1 MQSGMGKRS
10 WSMMTNTADIVGI
23 KLKNIFK
30 LPEQF
35 ESSIIK
41 SDEKLQNVLDDHEVK
56 YQGTDPVADVKR
68 IET

>member
-35 ESSIIK
+35 ESSIVK
-41 SDEKLQNVLDDHEVK
+41 SDEKL
-56 YQGTDPVADVKR
+56 
-68 IET
+68 